1 MKYIFYKLLFLSL
14 VLISCERRPLTYD
27 YNDTLIVDINIDW
40 QNLSKDG
47 ELPKYLKAMF
57 YPVDGGVVV
66 ERYLESL
73 GGELRIPQNEYNIL
87 IYTWRINAGA
97 QSVQYRN
104 IKSFTTI
111 EAFTGETSKSKEKSK
126 INGETI
132 ILQPDNYLFSW
143 TSYDEPLDLT
153 KKSLEALTKVPTG
166 ITSTV
171 LKHEINATMV
181 NNVNHYNFEVEI
193 VNWKEI
199 AAIDIKVTG
208 ANGWLRLGMME
219 LSPETYSLEI
229 DTRRISGDDVKSKFD
244 LSFRTFGMGKY
255 SLNSIY
261 INTKNH
267 DGVDQEFIITIDD
280 IIDDINN
287 NTDVN
292 NSPYDL
298 TDEENPIIII
308 PAEKPSTGGGG
319 FDPPSVDD
327 WGNGGNHEIEI

>member
-171 LKHEINATMV
+171 LKHEINAIMV
-181 NNVNHYNFEVEI
+181 NKTKVELQGSK
-193 VNWKEI
+193 VAQLPKRWPYHQEI
-199 AAIDIKVTG
+199 ASSIPGDATAI
-208 ANGWLRLGMME
+208 RSQE
-219 LSPETYSLEI
+219 
-229 DTRRISGDDVKSKFD
+229 SKRV
-244 LSFRTFGMGKY
+244 LLPP
-255 SLNSIY
+255 SLNAMLVSAGIC
-261 INTKNH
+261 
-267 DGVDQEFIITIDD
+267 
-280 IIDDINN
+280 
-287 NTDVN
+287 
-292 NSPYDL
+292 
-298 TDEENPIIII
+298 
-308 PAEKPSTGGGG
+308 
-319 FDPPSVDD
+319 
-327 WGNGGNHEIEI
+327 